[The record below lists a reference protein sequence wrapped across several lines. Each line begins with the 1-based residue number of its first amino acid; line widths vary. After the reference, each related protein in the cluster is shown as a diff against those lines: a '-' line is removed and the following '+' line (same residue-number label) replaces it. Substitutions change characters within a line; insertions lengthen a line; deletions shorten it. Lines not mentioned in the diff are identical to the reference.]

1 MGIEKKTPGRW
12 YGVYRKIRFTA
23 RKGTLFS
30 FPEIRESDRSAF
42 KGSTPRVIFFN
53 SLILFLLSYLLLKL
67 LDILVTGLAATINHI
82 PAHLYYHGVDFLIRG
97 KDWTVDAINIVFSSS
112 PLFML
117 ILSGIFTIIYI
128 RVSTE
133 TGLLRLLLL
142 WSLFHALTGSFG
154 EILVGAVMGKGFGF
168 VILYMFI
175 MDTGKLILTISAFL
189 ILFIIGLMLAR
200 QALFSANSYFNV
212 LRSRDCRKFIN
223 VQFLWPFFAGNLVIA
238 LFMIPEINFFELMVN
253 GTMILL
259 IIPVIMKC
267 PGIEDLYFDEES
279 RSVKINRIYLLT
291 TLLCWIA
298 FRLVFHSGIR
308 LGE

>member
-1 MGIEKKTPGRW
+1 MGVEKTTARRW
-12 YGVYRKIRFTA
+12 YSAYRKIRFTA

-30 FPEIRESDRSAF
+30 FPEVREADRSAF
-42 KGSTPRVIFFN
+42 KGSTPRVVFFN
-53 SLILFLLSYLLLKL
+53 SLILFLLSYLILNL
-67 LDILVTGLAATINHI
+67 LDILVTGLAATVNHI

-117 ILSGIFTIIYI
+117 MLSGIFTIVYI

-154 EILVGAVMGKGFGF
+154 EILVGAIMGKGFGF

-189 ILFIIGLMLAR
+189 VLFIIGLLLAR
-200 QALFSANSYFNV
+200 QALYSANSYFNV
-212 LRSRDCRKFIN
+212 LRSRDCQKFIN
-223 VQFLWPFFAGNLVIA
+223 MQFLWPFFAGNLVIA

-259 IIPVIMKC
+259 IIPVLMKC
-267 PGIEDLYFDEES
+267 PGIEDLYFDEEP
-279 RSVKINRIYLLT
+279 RSLKINRIYLLI
-291 TLLCWIA
+291 TLLGWIA
-298 FRLVFHSGIR
+298 FRVVFDTGIR
-308 LGE
+308 IGE

>member
-1 MGIEKKTPGRW
+1 MTITIRPTYSRHWLINSEMNPEKKTAGRW
-12 YGVYRKIRFTA
+12 YGAYRKIRFTV

-30 FPEIRESDRSAF
+30 FPEVREADRSAF
-42 KGSTPRVIFFN
+42 KGNTPRVVFVN
-53 SLILFLLSYLLLKL
+53 SLILFLLSYLLLKF
-67 LDILVTGLAATINHI
+67 LDILVTGLAASVNHI

-97 KDWTVDAINIVFSSS
+97 KDWTIDAINIVFSSS

-154 EILVGAVMGKGFGF
+154 EILVGAIMGKGFGF

-189 ILFIIGLMLAR
+189 VLFIIGLLLAR
-200 QALFSANSYFNV
+200 QALYSANSYFNI

-223 VQFLWPFFAGNLVIA
+223 MQFLWPFFAGNLIIA
-238 LFMIPEINFFELMVN
+238 LFMIPEVNFFELMVN
-253 GTMILL
+253 GTMLLL
-259 IIPVIMKC
+259 IIPVIMQSSDRK
-267 PGIEDLYFDEES
+267 
-279 RSVKINRIYLLT
+279 SV
-291 TLLCWIA
+291 
-298 FRLVFHSGIR
+298 V
-308 LGE
+308 